1 YHSGMEK
8 EGVWGL
14 NWQSADALVPP
25 ELNSGSSA
33 SGQLPQCLLDLK
45 WRQPMTHEADFQ
57 SALRSLVSSPS
68 SQLAAAAAAADGAVI
83 GELIGR
89 LGVIYNSGEISPSP
103 RRRSTPLNSP
113 PKLDLSVMDRSHQ
126 GRGGL
131 PMPANPLPGAHL
143 FTASASRSGGRSS
156 VGFPAQFGLPE
167 TPGHLSRVS
176 SSKSLMVG
184 AASRTTAPET
194 DDEVAMLIPA
204 QMEMELMSKIC
215 GSLTPEDSELGNGQD
230 ESSVSDR
237 VTTEASSLRGVADSN
252 ARKRKVAAKG
262 KGKAPPLS
270 SSSTDPPN
278 VRTLEIDSPCCFFF
292 QMFVVIPSSGI
303 LLTQMTEVESSD
315 AKRCKAAESNGK
327 NSDAKPPEPPK
338 DYIHVRA
345 RRGQATDAHS
355 LAERVRRT
363 TRPLFMSAGG
373 IGHCLRDSVSW
384 EFILILMFRFQ
395 FLSMKLATMNP
406 QLDNME
412 LLIPKLMYQAHGTP
426 PPPLYPVE
434 TTSLSFS
441 YAHRPQA
448 ASGLEAQFSMDALE
462 SSLSQPQNLQPA
474 PVDVRIAAVASKND
488 MNYELWDQRWA
499 NLSQVG
505 DFWEDDL
512 HTVAQLRH
520 GQNQEVAVS
529 SQGFNSQIMHGNH
542 MKIEL

>member
-1 YHSGMEK
+1 MEK

-33 SGQLPQCLLDLK
+33 AGQLPQCLLDLK

-68 SQLAAAAAAADGAVI
+68 SHPA
-83 GELIGR
+83 ELIGR
-89 LGVIYNSGEISPSP
+89 LGVVCNSGEISPSP
-103 RRRSTPLNSP
+103 RRRSTRLNSP

-131 PMPANPLPGAHL
+131 PMPANPLSGAHL
-143 FTASASRSGGRSS
+143 FTSSASRSGGRSS
-156 VGFPAQFGLPE
+156 AGFPVQFGLPE
-167 TPGHLSRVS
+167 TPGNLSRVS

-194 DDEVAMLIPA
+194 GDEVAMLSPA

-237 VTTEASSLRGVADSN
+237 VTAEASSLRDVVDSN
-252 ARKRKVAAKG
+252 ARKRKAAAKG
-262 KGKAPPLS
+262 KGK
-270 SSSTDPPN
+270 
-278 VRTLEIDSPCCFFF
+278 
-292 QMFVVIPSSGI
+292 
-303 LLTQMTEVESSD
+303 MTELENSD

-327 NSDAKPPEPPK
+327 NSDAKPPEPLK

-355 LAERVRRT
+355 LAERVRREKISKRMKFLQDLVPGCNKVT
-363 TRPLFMSAGG
+363 GKAVMLDEIINYVQSLQRQ
-373 IGHCLRDSVSW
+373 V
-384 EFILILMFRFQ
+384 E

-412 LLIPKLMYQAHGTP
+412 LLIPKLMYQAHGTTTP
-426 PPPLYPVE
+426 QPLYPVE
-434 TTSLSFS
+434 TTNLSFS

-474 PVDVRIAAVASKND
+474 PLD
-488 MNYELWDQRWA
+488 
-499 NLSQVG
+499 VG
-505 DFWEDDL
+505 DYWEDDL
-512 HTVAQLRH
+512 HSVAQLGL
-520 GQNQEVAVS
+520 GQNQEAAIS
-529 SQGFNSQIMHGNH
+529 SQGFHGQIMHANH

>member
-1 YHSGMEK
+1 MEK

-14 NWQSADALVPP
+14 NWQSVDALVPP

-68 SQLAAAAAAADGAVI
+68 SHPAAADG

-89 LGVIYNSGEISPSP
+89 LGFICNSGEISPSP

-113 PKLDLSVMDRSHQ
+113 PKLDFSVMDRSHQ

-131 PMPANPLPGAHL
+131 PVPANPLPGAHL
-143 FTASASRSGGRSS
+143 FTSSASRSGGRNSA
-156 VGFPAQFGLPE
+156 GFPAQFGLPE
-167 TPGHLSRVS
+167 TPGNLSRVS

-194 DDEVAMLIPA
+194 GDEVAMLSPA
-204 QMEMELMSKIC
+204 QLEMELMSKIC

-237 VTTEASSLRGVADSN
+237 VTAEASSLRGVVDSN
-252 ARKRKVAAKG
+252 ARKRKAAAKG
-262 KGKAPPLS
+262 KAKAPPLS
-270 SSSTDPPN
+270 SSSADPPN
-278 VRTLEIDSPCCFFF
+278 
-292 QMFVVIPSSGI
+292 
-303 LLTQMTEVESSD
+303 MTEPESSD
-315 AKRCKAAESNGK
+315 AKRCKAAESDGK
-327 NSDAKPPEPPK
+327 NSDAKPPPEPPK

-355 LAERVRRT
+355 LAERVRREKISKRMKFLQDLVPGCNKVT
-363 TRPLFMSAGG
+363 GKAVMLDEIINYVQSLQRQ
-373 IGHCLRDSVSW
+373 V
-384 EFILILMFRFQ
+384 E

-406 QLDNME
+406 QLENME
-412 LLIPKLMYQAHGTP
+412 LLIPKLMYQAHGTTATP
-426 PPPLYPVE
+426 QPLYPVE
-434 TTSLSFS
+434 EATSLSFS

-448 ASGLEAQFSMDALE
+448 ASGLQAQFSMDALE
-462 SSLSQPQNLQPA
+462 SSLRRPQTLQPA
-474 PVDVRIAAVASKND
+474 PLDVRIAAEASKND
-488 MNYELWDQRWA
+488 MNYEFWDQRCA

-512 HTVAQLRH
+512 HTVAQL
-520 GQNQEVAVS
+520 GLAQNQEAAIS
-529 SQGFNSQIMHGNH
+529 SQDFHSKCDGNQCWIH
-542 MKIEL
+542 HAHSCKILGSM

>member
-1 YHSGMEK
+1 MEK

-68 SQLAAAAAAADGAVI
+68 THPA
-83 GELIGR
+83 ELIGR
-89 LGVIYNSGEISPSP
+89 LGVVCNSGEMSPSP
-103 RRRSTPLNSP
+103 RRRSTRLNSP

-131 PMPANPLPGAHL
+131 PMPANPLSGAHL
-143 FTASASRSGGRSS
+143 FTSSASRSGGRSS
-156 VGFPAQFGLPE
+156 AGFPVQFGLPE
-167 TPGHLSRVS
+167 TPGNLSRVS

-194 DDEVAMLIPA
+194 GDEVAMLSPA

-237 VTTEASSLRGVADSN
+237 VTAEASSLRNVVDSN
-252 ARKRKVAAKG
+252 ARKRKAAAKG
-262 KGKAPPLS
+262 KGKVPPVS
-270 SSSTDPPN
+270 SSSTDPPY
-278 VRTLEIDSPCCFFF
+278 
-292 QMFVVIPSSGI
+292 
-303 LLTQMTEVESSD
+303 MTELENSD
-315 AKRCKAAESNGK
+315 AKRHKAAESNGK
-327 NSDAKPPEPPK
+327 NSDAKPPEPLK

-355 LAERVRRT
+355 LAERVRREKISKRMKFLQDLVPGCNKVT
-363 TRPLFMSAGG
+363 GKAVMLDEIINYVQSLQRQ
-373 IGHCLRDSVSW
+373 V
-384 EFILILMFRFQ
+384 E

-412 LLIPKLMYQAHGTP
+412 LLIPKLMYQAHGTTMP
-426 PPPLYPVE
+426 QPLYPVE

-474 PVDVRIAAVASKND
+474 PLD
-488 MNYELWDQRWA
+488 
-499 NLSQVG
+499 VG
-505 DFWEDDL
+505 DYWEDDL
-512 HTVAQLRH
+512 HSVAQLGL
-520 GQNQEVAVS
+520 GQNQEAAIS
-529 SQGFNSQIMHGNH
+529 SQGFHSQIMHANH

>member
-1 YHSGMEK
+1 MEK

-278 VRTLEIDSPCCFFF
+278 
-292 QMFVVIPSSGI
+292 
-303 LLTQMTEVESSD
+303 MTEVESSD

-355 LAERVRRT
+355 LAERVRREKISKRMKFLQDLVPGCNKVT
-363 TRPLFMSAGG
+363 GKAVMLDEIINYVQSLQRQ
-373 IGHCLRDSVSW
+373 V
-384 EFILILMFRFQ
+384 E

-474 PVDVRIAAVASKND
+474 PVDV
-488 MNYELWDQRWA
+488 
-499 NLSQVG
+499 G

-520 GQNQEVAVS
+520 GQNQETAVS
-529 SQGFNSQIMHGNH
+529 SQGFNGQIMHGNH

>member
-1 YHSGMEK
+1 MEK

-45 WRQPMTHEADFQ
+45 WTQPMTHEADFQ

-68 SQLAAAAAAADGAVI
+68 SHPA
-83 GELIGR
+83 ELIGR
-89 LGVIYNSGEISPSP
+89 LGVVCNSGEMSPSP
-103 RRRSTPLNSP
+103 RRRSTRLNSS

-143 FTASASRSGGRSS
+143 FTSSASRSGGRSS
-156 VGFPAQFGLPE
+156 AGFPAQFGLPE
-167 TPGHLSRVS
+167 TPGNLSRVS

-194 DDEVAMLIPA
+194 GDEVAMLSPA

-237 VTTEASSLRGVADSN
+237 VTAEASSLRDVVDSN
-252 ARKRKVAAKG
+252 ARKRKAAAKG
-262 KGKAPPLS
+262 KGKVPPVS
-270 SSSTDPPN
+270 SSSTDPP
-278 VRTLEIDSPCCFFF
+278 C
-292 QMFVVIPSSGI
+292 
-303 LLTQMTEVESSD
+303 MTELENSD

-327 NSDAKPPEPPK
+327 NSDAKPPEPLK

-355 LAERVRRT
+355 LAERVRREKISKRMKFLQDLVPGCNKVT
-363 TRPLFMSAGG
+363 GKAVMLDEIINYVQSLQRQ
-373 IGHCLRDSVSW
+373 V
-384 EFILILMFRFQ
+384 E

-412 LLIPKLMYQAHGTP
+412 LLIPKLMYQTHGTTTP
-426 PPPLYPVE
+426 QPLYPVE

-474 PVDVRIAAVASKND
+474 PLD
-488 MNYELWDQRWA
+488 
-499 NLSQVG
+499 VG
-505 DFWEDDL
+505 DYWEDDL
-512 HTVAQLRH
+512 HSVAQLGL
-520 GQNQEVAVS
+520 GQNQEAAIS
-529 SQGFNSQIMHGNH
+529 SQGFHSQIMHANH

>member
-1 YHSGMEK
+1 MEK

-68 SQLAAAAAAADGAVI
+68 THPA
-83 GELIGR
+83 ELIGR
-89 LGVIYNSGEISPSP
+89 LGVVCNSGEMSPSP
-103 RRRSTPLNSP
+103 RRRSTRLNSP

-131 PMPANPLPGAHL
+131 PMPANPLSGAHL
-143 FTASASRSGGRSS
+143 FTSSASRSGGRSS
-156 VGFPAQFGLPE
+156 AGFPVQFGLPE
-167 TPGHLSRVS
+167 TPGNLSRVS

-194 DDEVAMLIPA
+194 GDEVAMLSPA

-237 VTTEASSLRGVADSN
+237 VTAEASSLRNVVDSN
-252 ARKRKVAAKG
+252 ARKRKAAAKG
-262 KGKAPPLS
+262 KGKVPPVS
-270 SSSTDPPN
+270 SSSTDPPY
-278 VRTLEIDSPCCFFF
+278 
-292 QMFVVIPSSGI
+292 
-303 LLTQMTEVESSD
+303 MTELENSD
-315 AKRCKAAESNGK
+315 AKRHKAAESNGK
-327 NSDAKPPEPPK
+327 NSDAKPPEPLK

-355 LAERVRRT
+355 LAERVRREKISKRMKFLQDLVPGCNKVT
-363 TRPLFMSAGG
+363 GKAVMLDEIINYVQSLQRQ
-373 IGHCLRDSVSW
+373 V
-384 EFILILMFRFQ
+384 E

-412 LLIPKLMYQAHGTP
+412 LLIPKLMYQAHGTTMP
-426 PPPLYPVE
+426 QPLYPVE

-474 PVDVRIAAVASKND
+474 PLDVRIAAVTWKND
-488 MNYELWDQRWA
+488 MNYEFWDQRYG

-505 DFWEDDL
+505 DYWEDDL
-512 HTVAQLRH
+512 HSVAQLGL
-520 GQNQEVAVS
+520 GQNQEAAIS
-529 SQGFNSQIMHGNH
+529 SQGFHSQIMHANH

>member
-1 YHSGMEK
+1 MEK

-33 SGQLPQCLLDLK
+33 AGQLPQCLLDLK

-68 SQLAAAAAAADGAVI
+68 SHPA
-83 GELIGR
+83 ELIGR
-89 LGVIYNSGEISPSP
+89 LGVVCNSGKISPSP
-103 RRRSTPLNSP
+103 RRRSTRLNSP

-131 PMPANPLPGAHL
+131 PMPANPLSGAHL
-143 FTASASRSGGRSS
+143 FTSSASRSGGRSS
-156 VGFPAQFGLPE
+156 AGFRVQFGLPE
-167 TPGHLSRVS
+167 TPGNLSRVS

-194 DDEVAMLIPA
+194 GDEVAMLSPA

-237 VTTEASSLRGVADSN
+237 VTAEASSLRDVVDSN
-252 ARKRKVAAKG
+252 ARKRKAAAKG
-262 KGKAPPLS
+262 KGK
-270 SSSTDPPN
+270 
-278 VRTLEIDSPCCFFF
+278 
-292 QMFVVIPSSGI
+292 
-303 LLTQMTEVESSD
+303 MTELENSD

-327 NSDAKPPEPPK
+327 NSDAKPPEPLK

-355 LAERVRRT
+355 LAERVRREKISKRMKFLQDLVPGCNKVT
-363 TRPLFMSAGG
+363 GKAVMLDEIINYVQSLQRQ
-373 IGHCLRDSVSW
+373 V
-384 EFILILMFRFQ
+384 E

-412 LLIPKLMYQAHGTP
+412 LLIPKLMYQAHGTTTP
-426 PPPLYPVE
+426 QPLYPVE
-434 TTSLSFS
+434 TTNLSFS

-474 PVDVRIAAVASKND
+474 PLD
-488 MNYELWDQRWA
+488 
-499 NLSQVG
+499 VG
-505 DFWEDDL
+505 DYWEDDL
-512 HTVAQLRH
+512 HSVAQLGL
-520 GQNQEVAVS
+520 GQNQEAAIS
-529 SQGFNSQIMHGNH
+529 SQGFHGQIMHANH

>member
-1 YHSGMEK
+1 MEK

-14 NWQSADALVPP
+14 NWQSADDLVPP

-57 SALRSLVSSPS
+57 SAL
-68 SQLAAAAAAADGAVI
+68 
-83 GELIGR
+83 
-89 LGVIYNSGEISPSP
+89 
-103 RRRSTPLNSP
+103 
-113 PKLDLSVMDRSHQ
+113 
-126 GRGGL
+126 
-131 PMPANPLPGAHL
+131 
-143 FTASASRSGGRSS
+143 SGGRSS
-156 VGFPAQFGLPE
+156 AGFPAQFGLPE
-167 TPGHLSRVS
+167 TPGNLSRVS

-184 AASRTTAPET
+184 AASRATAPET
-194 DDEVAMLIPA
+194 GDEVAMLSPA

-237 VTTEASSLRGVADSN
+237 VTAEASSLRGVVDSN
-252 ARKRKVAAKG
+252 ARKRKAAAKG

-270 SSSTDPPN
+270 SSSTDPPY
-278 VRTLEIDSPCCFFF
+278 
-292 QMFVVIPSSGI
+292 
-303 LLTQMTEVESSD
+303 MTELENSD
-315 AKRCKAAESNGK
+315 AKRCKLAESNGK

-355 LAERVRRT
+355 LAERVRREKISKRMKFLQDLVPGCNKVT
-363 TRPLFMSAGG
+363 GKAVMLDEIINYVQSLQRQ
-373 IGHCLRDSVSW
+373 V
-384 EFILILMFRFQ
+384 E

-412 LLIPKLMYQAHGTP
+412 LLIPKLMYQAHGTTTP
-426 PPPLYPVE
+426 QPLYPVE

-462 SSLSQPQNLQPA
+462 SSLSQPQNL
-474 PVDVRIAAVASKND
+474 DVRVAAVTSKND
-488 MNYELWDQRWA
+488 MNYEFWDQRYA

-505 DFWEDDL
+505 DYWEDDL
-512 HTVAQLRH
+512 HSVAQLGL
-520 GQNQEVAVS
+520 GQNQEAGIS
-529 SQGFNSQIMHGNH
+529 SQGFHSQIMHANN